1 MRAQHA
7 GADSDPAELGDPRP
21 RAAGG
26 GPAARPPSYAGVG
39 AEAAREAVEAVVV
52 SYPFVTFVDRAAY
65 AEARTGTVDTVLRF
79 VLALLALAIFV
90 SLLGLANTLTLSV
103 VERIREPALLRVS
116 V

>member
-39 AEAAREAVEAVVV
+39 AEAAREAVVV